1 MPFSKWRAAAA
12 EEVVTGRRPAG
23 MFGFFSS
30 ATIAV
35 AKPTESIRSRNE
47 KRTVFI
53 FLIAMEQITLFEG
66 KFAIHLQ
73 HLDRTVEGVDVYHS
87 QSARLLSDCLQYH
100 VVRTHHHYASFMGIG
115 KFASL
120 FLAHVVDFLEEQP
133 GIRRTWITQKNCH
146 FPAVRPSL
154 RIVLEEFQQFRG
166 ADSWR

>member
-1 MPFSKWRAAAA
+1 MRFSKWRAAAA

-35 AKPTESIRSRNE
+35 AKPTESIRSSNE

-53 FLIAMEQITLFEG
+53 FLIAMEQITLFER

-73 HLDRTVEGVDVYHS
+73 HLDRTVEGVHVYHS

-100 VVRTHHHYASFMGIG
+100 VVRTHYHDACFMCIS
-115 KFASL
+115 KFPGL
-120 FLAHVVDFLEEQP
+120 FLAHVVDLLEEQP
-133 GIRRTWITQKNCH
+133 CIRRSRIAQKNCH

-154 RIVLEEFQQFRG
+154 RIVLEEFQQFRS
-166 ADSWR
+166 ADSRR